1 MRKLIGTS
9 NGFFGVYLWCIVMSF
24 LMLHYKKIDEIKVKN
39 DNNDESFQQYDPVI
53 LNDVFLANDDLIGEP
68 LLKREMLYNIL
79 INNEVP
85 YCIINGEYYTP
96 NGEDVLIIKTKKYA
110 YPIEQYIVDKDGNKC
125 VVLTPPKGYD
135 IIENGLAVKYD
146 TDYLVLTPNTTFS
159 PLSNGISDVVS
170 SKPYSSLL
178 ERNLVLTLKKKID

>member
-1 MRKLIGTS
+1 MKKLIGLTPI
-9 NGFFGVYLWCIVMSF
+9 YLATIPITI
-24 LMLHYKKIDEIKVKN
+24 LMMQSHLKKINNNFEKNINKEII
-39 DNNDESFQQYDPVI
+39 QQYDPVI

-68 LLKREMLYNIL
+68 FLKREMLYNIL

-96 NGEDVLIIKTKKYA
+96 NGEDILIIKTKKYA
-110 YPIEQYIVDKDGNKC
+110 YPVKKNIVDKDGNKC

-159 PLSNGISDVVS
+159 TLSNGISDVVS

-178 ERNLVLTLKKKID
+178 ERNLILTLKKKTG

>member
-1 MRKLIGTS
+1 
-9 NGFFGVYLWCIVMSF
+9 
-24 LMLHYKKIDEIKVKN
+24 
-39 DNNDESFQQYDPVI
+39 
-53 LNDVFLANDDLIGEP
+53 
-68 LLKREMLYNIL
+68 MLYNIL

-96 NGEDVLIIKTKKYA
+96 NGEDILIIKTKKYA
-110 YPIEQYIVDKDGNKC
+110 YPLEQYIVDKDGNKYK
-125 VVLTPPKGYD
+125 VLIPPKGYD
-135 IIENGLAVKYD
+135 IENGLAVKND

-178 ERNLVLTLKKKID
+178 ERNLVLTLKKKTG